1 MMLELNKYEQD
12 MFINLDTLPFND
24 QWLNIRKDRID
35 LDRFVEV
42 IKKRIQRKN
51 DFVFNED
58 YTQFKRVKP
67 FEIARSNQITYSIE
81 WREDTG
87 ELNEK
92 ERNLP
97 DPKWKRYT
105 KKEWDQLTG
114 RADK

>member
-1 MMLELNKYEQD
+1 MMELNKYEED

-24 QWLNIRKDRID
+24 QWLNIRSDRID

-42 IKKRIQRKN
+42 IKKRIDRRG
-51 DFVFNED
+51 DFLFNED

-67 FEIARSNQITYSIE
+67 FEKPRINQITYSIE

-97 DPKWKRYT
+97 DSELKYYT
-105 KKEWDQLTG
+105 SKQWERLVG
-114 RADK
+114 RHK